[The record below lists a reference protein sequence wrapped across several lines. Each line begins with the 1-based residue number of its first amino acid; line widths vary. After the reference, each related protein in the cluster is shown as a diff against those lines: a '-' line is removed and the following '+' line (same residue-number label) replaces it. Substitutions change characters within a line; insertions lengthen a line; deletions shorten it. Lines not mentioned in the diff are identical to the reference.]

1 MATATSSTS
10 ITDRM
15 IGALRL
21 DVLTYEE
28 VEADP
33 KATGE
38 AAFVVVASALVAAA
52 GYALQLGGTV
62 NEGLLGAIAELIGW
76 ALFALCAY
84 IVGGKLI
91 PGPNT
96 KTSWG
101 EIARTLGYA
110 HTPRFLLILLAVP
123 GLFGLVRFVVSLW
136 ILAAT
141 VVALRSAL
149 DCGTIR
155 AVIVAVLASIVQ
167 LIVVG
172 LIVGLVS

>member
-1 MATATSSTS
+1 M
-10 ITDRM
+10 TDRM
-15 IGALRL
+15 LGALRL
-21 DVLTYEE
+21 DTATYEE
-28 VEADP
+28 IEADK

-52 GYALQLGGTV
+52 GYALRLGGTV
-62 NEGLLGAIAELIGW
+62 NDGLFGAVAELLGW

-84 IVGGKLI
+84 LVGGKLV

-101 EIARTLGYA
+101 EIARTIGYA

-123 GLFGLVRFVVSLW
+123 GIFGLVRFVVSLW

-149 DCGTIR
+149 DCGTVR
-155 AVIVAVLASIVQ
+155 AAIVAVLASIVQ

-172 LIVGLVS
+172 LVVGLVSR

>member
-1 MATATSSTS
+1 M
-10 ITDRM
+10 TDRM
-15 IGALRL
+15 VGALRL
-21 DVLTYEE
+21 DSATYEE
-28 VEADP
+28 IEADK

-52 GYALQLGGTV
+52 GYALRQGGTV
-62 NEGLLGAIAELIGW
+62 NGGLFGAIAELLGW

-84 IVGGKLI
+84 LVGGRLL

-96 KTSWG
+96 KTGWG
-101 EIARTLGYA
+101 EIARTIGYA

-123 GLFGLVRFVVSLW
+123 GIFGLVRFIVSLW

-149 DCGTIR
+149 DCGTVR
-155 AVIVAVLASIVQ
+155 AAIVAVLASIVQ

-172 LIVGLVS
+172 LVLGLVGA

>member
-1 MATATSSTS
+1 M
-10 ITDRM
+10 TDRM
-15 IGALRL
+15 LGALRL
-21 DVLTYEE
+21 DVATYEE
-28 VEADP
+28 VEADK

-38 AAFVVVASALVAAA
+38 AGFIVVASALVAAA
-52 GYALQLGGTV
+52 GYALRLGGTV
-62 NEGLLGAIAELIGW
+62 NDGLFGAFAELLGW

-84 IVGGKLI
+84 IVGGKLV

-110 HTPRFLLILLAVP
+110 HTPRFLLILLAIP
-123 GLFGLVRFVVSLW
+123 GIFGLVRFVVSLW

-149 DCGTIR
+149 DCGTVR

-172 LIVGLVS
+172 LIVGAVS

>member
-1 MATATSSTS
+1 M
-10 ITDRM
+10 TDRM
-15 IGALRL
+15 LGALRL
-21 DVLTYEE
+21 DVATYEE
-28 VEADP
+28 IEADK

-38 AAFVVVASALVAAA
+38 AAFIVVASALVAAA
-52 GYALQLGGTV
+52 GYALRLGGTV
-62 NEGLLGAIAELIGW
+62 NEGFLGAVAELLGW
-76 ALFALCAY
+76 ALFALFAY
-84 IVGGKLI
+84 VVGGKLI
-91 PGPNT
+91 PGPNA

-110 HTPRFLLILLAVP
+110 HTPRFLLILLAIP
-123 GLFGLVRFVVSLW
+123 GIFGLVRFVVSLW

-149 DCGTIR
+149 DCGTVR

>member
-1 MATATSSTS
+1 MATTTAATS

-21 DVLTYEE
+21 ATATYEE
-28 VEADP
+28 VEADT

-38 AAFVVVASALVAAA
+38 AAFIVVASALVAAA
-52 GYALQLGGTV
+52 GYALKVGGTV
-62 NEGLLGAIAELIGW
+62 NSGLFGAIAELVGW
-76 ALFALCAY
+76 ALFAFLAY
-84 IVGGKLI
+84 LVGGKLI
-91 PGPNT
+91 PGPTT

-101 EIARTLGYA
+101 EIARTIGYA
-110 HTPRFLLILLAVP
+110 HTPRFLLILLAIP
-123 GLFGLVRFVVSLW
+123 GIFGLVRFVVSLW

-149 DCGTIR
+149 DCGTVR
-155 AVIVAVLASIVQ
+155 AAIVAVLASIVQ

>member
-1 MATATSSTS
+1 MLGSRSSM
-10 ITDRM
+10 TDRM
-15 IGALRL
+15 LGALRL
-21 DVLTYEE
+21 DVATYEE
-28 VEADP
+28 IEADT

-38 AAFVVVASALVAAA
+38 AAFVVVASSLVAAA
-52 GYALQLGGTV
+52 GYALRRGGTV
-62 NEGLLGAIAELIGW
+62 NEGFLAAVAELLGW

-84 IVGGKLI
+84 LVGGRLLR
-91 PGPNT
+91 GPDT

-101 EIARTLGYA
+101 EIARTVGYA

-123 GLFGLVRFVVSLW
+123 GIFGLVRSVVSLW

-149 DCGTIR
+149 DCGTVR

-172 LIVGLVS
+172 LIVGLVG